1 MHLLGLLQQDTVQD
15 RSNTSTCEVV
25 TVREVAGMV
34 KALTASF
41 QAQTVGLC
49 SQFVLVNNIVIYQW
63 APTLS
68 MPHALD
74 DRLVHVQCTQTLLI
88 VSLLPEE
95 HAKTCVLFRQYSAR
109 HQPVSISVSVYAS
122 SLQGHGM

>member
-74 DRLVHVQCTQTLLI
+74 DR
-88 VSLLPEE
+88 
-95 HAKTCVLFRQYSAR
+95 QYSAR